1 MSYQVLARKWR
12 PSNFTEVAGQAH
24 VLKSLINAL
33 DNQRLHHAYLFT
45 GTRGVGK
52 TTLARILSKCLN
64 CEEGVS
70 SKPCEKCD
78 SCREISEGRFIDLHE
93 VDAASRTKVEDT
105 RELLENVQYTPARGR
120 YKVYLIDEVHMLST
134 HSFNALLKTLEEP
147 PPHVKFLFATTDP
160 QKLPITILSRCLQF
174 NLKNLSPKMISDY
187 LGTVLK
193 QEEITFD
200 EEALWQIAAAAA
212 GSMRDA
218 LTLVDQAISFCDG
231 SVTATGVVEMLGIP
245 EQQQVFQ
252 LLSNMASGDVKDVL
266 QLVSVIA
273 EQTPDYAHT
282 LDSLLSL
289 LHRVAIAQ
297 VMPDAIDN
305 SFGDKDKVLQIAGEI
320 AAEDVQ
326 LYYQIGSKG
335 REELRYSAEVR
346 ATFEML
352 LLRMMVFSPTFV
364 ADEKKDSDA
373 HIENASS
380 QADQPS
386 AADIEKKKVVQPE
399 LASDKVIPTEP
410 ASVPALAKV
419 TLAETA
425 PAKTVAVEEPLV
437 ELDIISSTA
446 PEEGGDHSQEQ
457 SSTTAPKGTVANIL
471 SNDGSV
477 SAVDSAPAEHED
489 AGGNE
494 PNIISDHSLAQQP
507 QKALTPDQDAESSPA
522 GTVGSKVNKLAKASA
537 GGEPPSSISPDSVSL
552 QNLSHDLWLINFA
565 NVPANGIVSN
575 VLANTQVLSV
585 DGNVIHLRLDVNQS
599 AVFGDELLERIEAVF
614 SDWLGEKINVTVV
627 IGEVDKETPA
637 LLSQRRRA
645 EKHAT
650 MVMNFEKDPTVQ
662 DLLTRFSGT
671 IVQDSISS
679 TQAKDN
685 SKGGR

>member
-12 PSNFTEVAGQAH
+12 PSNFAEVAGQAH

-52 TTLARILSKCLN
+52 TTLARILAKCLN

-70 SKPCEKCD
+70 SIPCEKCD

-187 LGTVLK
+187 LATVLK

-231 SVTATGVVEMLGIP
+231 SVTAAGVVEMLGIP
-245 EQQQVFQ
+245 EQEQVFQ
-252 LLSNMASGDVKDVL
+252 LLSNMANGDVKDVL
-266 QLVSVIA
+266 QLVNVIA

-297 VMPDAIDN
+297 VMPNAIDN
-305 SFGDKDKVLQIAGEI
+305 SFGDKAKVLNIAAEI

-335 REELRYSAEVR
+335 REELRYSGEVR

-352 LLRMMVFSPTFV
+352 LLRMMVFSPTYV
-364 ADEKKDSDA
+364 AGETKQSDA
-373 HIENASS
+373 HPESVSAN
-380 QADQPS
+380 ADQPV
-386 AADIEKKKVVQPE
+386 AADIEKKKLTPVN
-399 LASDKVIPTEP
+399 
-410 ASVPALAKV
+410 
-419 TLAETA
+419 TA
-425 PAKTVAVEEPLV
+425 PVEVTTTKTAAVEALSV
-437 ELDIISSTA
+437 KADAISSSAADKGNDTRSLQSATDAVTNTA
-446 PEEGGDHSQEQ
+446 DNNHLRVVVPEV
-457 SSTTAPKGTVANIL
+457 APVNDENI
-471 SNDGSV
+471 DEY
-477 SAVDSAPAEHED
+477 SALDLDS
-489 AGGNE
+489 GVQ
-494 PNIISDHSLAQQP
+494 QQP
-507 QKALTPDQDAESSPA
+507 QKAVDPDPSPTHSIENTADDTVDYTADYTGDNAAE
-522 GTVGSKVNKLAKASA
+522 GTANNLAAT
-537 GGEPPSSISPDSVSL
+537 SISVKRADSKPADEINL
-552 QNLSHDLWLINFA
+552 QNLDHDLWLANFA
-565 NVPANGIVSN
+565 SVPANGIVAN
-575 VLANTQVLSV
+575 VLANMQILSV
-585 DGNVIHLRLDVNQS
+585 DGNSIQLRLDANQS
-599 AVFGDELLERIEAVF
+599 AVFGDELLERIAAAL
-614 SDWLGEKINVTVV
+614 SDWLNEKITVAVV
-627 IGEVDKETPA
+627 IAEVDKETPA
-637 LLSQRRRA
+637 LLSQRLRA
-645 EKHAT
+645 EKHAK
-650 MVMNFEKDPTVQ
+650 MIMDFEQDSTVQ
-662 DLLTRFSGT
+662 DLLARFSGS

-679 TQAKDN
+679 IQAKDN
-685 SKGGR
+685 SKGRR